1 MSEQQKKGRLG
12 EVIRFVVTGGVCFLI
27 EQAVLSLLKEIFG
40 LDVNIGTPIAF
51 LVSVVANYLLC
62 VKWVFPGADGSGG
75 QTKGG
80 LCAHKR
86 HRFLP
91 ELGHHGAPDRAFR
104 AGRHSADPL
113 RHPAESLP
121 SEQGNCDPA
130 GDGLE
135 LLHKAADIE
144 EEVTQGALPLDPTKG
159 SSTLWTPFRAIQ
171 LVTTAHYARVLIR
184 HPFPHASSFPL

>member
-1 MSEQQKKGRLG
+1 MSEKQKKGRLG

-75 QTKGG
+75 KTKAGFVP
-80 LCAHKR
+80 HKR

-113 RHPAESLP
+113 RHPTESLP
-121 SEQGNCDPA
+121 PEQDDCDPA

-135 LLHKAADIE
+135 LLHKTADIE
-144 EEVTQGALPLDPTKG
+144 EEVTPEALPLD
-159 SSTLWTPFRAIQ
+159 S
-171 LVTTAHYARVLIR
+171 AREFL
-184 HPFPHASSFPL
+184 P